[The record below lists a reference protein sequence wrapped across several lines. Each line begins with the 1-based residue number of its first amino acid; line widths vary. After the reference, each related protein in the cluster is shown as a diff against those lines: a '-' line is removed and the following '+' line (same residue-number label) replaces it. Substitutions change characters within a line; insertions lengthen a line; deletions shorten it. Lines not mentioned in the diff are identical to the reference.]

1 MIKKLMMGAAV
12 MVAATTAQAQTGT
25 VNVSASVV
33 TPITFTNVRD
43 LTFTN
48 VFPGQ
53 AAKVVAA
60 SDAGSGGI
68 RINGLTNA
76 QVAVSAGS
84 MSSTL
89 TCASCTGTGPNSLTL
104 SVDGAARVNNASA
117 APTGAGSSAFT
128 LATSAANTNLNAAGQ
143 LWLYIGGSV
152 AAAANQQAGSY
163 TGSISLNVSYTGN

>member
-1 MIKKLMMGAAV
+1 MGAAV
-12 MVAATTAQAQTGT
+12 MVAATTVQAQTGT
-25 VNVSASVV
+25 VNVSANVV

-43 LTFTN
+43 LTVTN

-53 AAKVVAA
+53 AARVVLAT
-60 SDAGSGGI
+60 DAGSGGI

-84 MSSTL
+84 MTSALS
-89 TCASCTGTGPNSLTL
+89 CASCTGTGPNTMSLT
-104 SVDGAARVNNASA
+104 VDGAARINNASA

-128 LATSAANTNLNAAGQ
+128 LATSASNSNLNAAGQ
-143 LWLYIGGSV
+143 LWLFIGGSV
-152 AAAANQQAGSY
+152 AAASNQQAGTY